1 MAFKTQGEILEI
13 LELKKVGK
21 NNFPIQ
27 EFVLEIDQESDY
39 PQTVMF
45 QLIGDKSSAL
55 ENENLKAG
63 DQVKIAFNLRGK
75 PWEKNGKKM
84 YFNSLNVFEMMAV
97 KSLNGQK
104 HEPQADFID
113 DKLEELPF

>member
-21 NNFPIQ
+21 NNFLIQ
-27 EFVLEIDQESDY
+27 EFVLEIYQDSDY

-45 QLIGDKSSAL
+45 QLLGEKSNLL
-55 ENENLKAG
+55 EIENIKIG
-63 DQVKIAFNLRGK
+63 DQVQVAFDLRGK

-84 YFNSLNVFEMMAV
+84 YFNSLNVFQIENYT
-97 KSLNGQK
+97 KSSN
-104 HEPQADFID
+104 ENNFID
-113 DKLEELPF
+113 DKISDIPF